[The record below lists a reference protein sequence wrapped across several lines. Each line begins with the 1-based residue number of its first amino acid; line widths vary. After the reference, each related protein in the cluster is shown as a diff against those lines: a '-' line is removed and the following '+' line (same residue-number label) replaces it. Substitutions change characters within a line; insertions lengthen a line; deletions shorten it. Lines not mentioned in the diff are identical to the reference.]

1 MTKYNT
7 KEVADMMSIALQ
19 TDVGFTAWTIST
31 PHLEVFAEMV
41 ARKAV
46 EKEREEIIESFK
58 AHTAMQRTENG
69 RYPSRIGQEF
79 LKIVLSR
86 GNE

>member
-1 MTKYNT
+1 
-7 KEVADMMSIALQ
+7 
-19 TDVGFTAWTIST
+19 
-31 PHLEVFAEMV
+31 MV
-41 ARKAV
+41 AQKAV

-58 AHTAMQRTENG
+58 AHSAMQRTENG

-86 GNE
+86 GKE

>member
-1 MTKYNT
+1 MSKYSA
-7 KEVADMMSIALQ
+7 EDIADMMRQALQ
-19 TDVGFTAWTIST
+19 TKVGFSAWTVST
-31 PHLEVFAEMV
+31 PHLEAFAEMV
-41 ARKAV
+41 SQKAV

-86 GNE
+86 GKE